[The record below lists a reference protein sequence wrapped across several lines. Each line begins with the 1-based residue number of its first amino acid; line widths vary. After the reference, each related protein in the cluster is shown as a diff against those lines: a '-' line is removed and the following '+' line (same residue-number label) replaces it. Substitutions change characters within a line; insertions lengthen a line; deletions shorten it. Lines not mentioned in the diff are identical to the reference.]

1 MCIISNIIRVYVYFI
16 GIDADLYT
24 PPANTFQTVDD
35 EPENKCFCPGNEYC
49 PPKGLQ
55 NISPCQYGKSF
66 DPRWWNLISLSVFTA
81 QCAI

>member
-1 MCIISNIIRVYVYFI
+1 MYVFTFEIFSEANMFVCFI

-24 PPANTFQTVDD
+24 PPENTFQTVDV

-55 NISPCQYGKSF
+55 NISPCQYGKFIYSIK
-66 DPRWWNLISLSVFTA
+66 LHH
-81 QCAI
+81 